1 MKKKSYIV
9 VYGILGRDA
18 NYTITSAIDVEIDEH
33 MNSINK
39 MNIIF
44 NEILREHRIQYHKGT
59 FNVDLFNTGE
69 IVIKT
74 LTLI

>member
-9 VYGILGRDA
+9 VYGILGKDV
-18 NYTITSAIDVEIDEH
+18 YLTITSAIDVEIDEH
-33 MNSINK
+33 MSVIDK

-44 NEILREHRIQYHKGT
+44 NEILREHRIQYNKEN
-59 FNVDLFNTGE
+59 FNVQLLDISE
-69 IVIKT
+69 IVLKV